1 MVDKFPTSLQV
12 RMAHARG
19 PLGRLIGIVG
29 RQHGLV
35 RRLRAALP
43 APLDSHCVAIE
54 HQDDTLFLVMESP
67 AWAARTRYM
76 SQDILA
82 RMADRLQPCP
92 TILKVRAARTTG
104 QPSARPK
111 KKRPSGPSSADLSEQ
126 SRRHLLESAR
136 AMPDPELKRALERLA
151 RKRP

>member
-19 PLGRLIGIVG
+19 PLGRLIGIAG
-29 RQHGLV
+29 RQHGLG

-67 AWAARTRYM
+67 AWAARARYM
-76 SQDILA
+76 SHDILA

-92 TILKVRAARTTG
+92 TTLKVRATRNAG
-104 QPSARPK
+104 QSSARPE
-111 KKRPSGPSSADLSEQ
+111 KKRPSGPSSPELSEQ
-126 SRRHLLESAR
+126 SRQHLLESAR
-136 AMPDPELKRALERLA
+136 AMPDPELKRAFERLA
-151 RKRP
+151 RKRS